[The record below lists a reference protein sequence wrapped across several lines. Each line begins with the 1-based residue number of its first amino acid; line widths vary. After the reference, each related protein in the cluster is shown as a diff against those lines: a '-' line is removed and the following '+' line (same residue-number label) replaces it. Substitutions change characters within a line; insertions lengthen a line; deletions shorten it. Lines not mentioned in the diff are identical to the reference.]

1 MNAHKPQGIE
11 FIEVWKV
18 HRCKNIHEIL
28 KRQYCLTAISQ
39 KEKSQNMF
47 HKNKKSIKVWKII
60 IVKTTTK
67 HLRLMVL
74 FS

>member
-18 HRCKNIHEIL
+18 HRCKNIEEIL
-28 KRQYCLTAISQ
+28 KRQYCLTTFSQ
-39 KEKSQNMF
+39 KEKSQKMF
-47 HKNKKSIKVWKII
+47 HKNKKVLKWEII

-74 FS
+74 FN